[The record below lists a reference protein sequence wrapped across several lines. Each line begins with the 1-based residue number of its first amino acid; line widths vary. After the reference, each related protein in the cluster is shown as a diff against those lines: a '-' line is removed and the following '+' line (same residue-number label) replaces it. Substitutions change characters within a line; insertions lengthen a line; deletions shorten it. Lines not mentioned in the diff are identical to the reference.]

1 MGKTN
6 MSNGN
11 KNTKTKRSELEF
23 ILKFFSYLTKYKF
36 NLFLSIAFLTGG
48 IISEISI
55 PAILKRAVDLAIESK
70 NIWKLFIFS
79 STILAAIIISS
90 LNHYFLIY
98 FTNKIGQNVIK
109 DIRNELF
116 SHILRLPLS
125 YFDKNQSGRIVI
137 RITND
142 VENLTELFI
151 SGLITF
157 AADILLIIGI
167 SATLFFLDVKL
178 AFITLSVFPAMIA
191 ITLFFR
197 KKAREIY
204 LNIRK
209 KIAELNS
216 FISESIIGIKT
227 IKILPAY
234 IFSFK
239 RFRKLNKDYS
249 EETEKAISLFSF
261 FFSSIIFFSAIALG
275 SIMGFGGVKILEG
288 ELSFGTF
295 IAFWYA
301 VNKLFDPIW
310 DFSEK
315 YNIVQTAI
323 AASQRIFKILET
335 ETEEYEPKEDY
346 ETKEIR
352 AKANKKIERG
362 EIEFQNVSF
371 SYDGEKIVLDSASFK
386 INAGENVAIV
396 GLTGAGKTTIA
407 NLILRM
413 YKPQKGQIL
422 IDGAN
427 IETYPLK
434 EIRRKIA
441 IVHQDI
447 FIFSRKVIE
456 NITFGHKN
464 QAKIKEI
471 IDILDELEIEIDLE
485 KEVGDDGAG
494 LSSGEKQIISI
505 LRAFYFDPK
514 VIIFDEATAF
524 IDPGTEAKILK
535 LLEKIAHGKTLI
547 KIAHRPSTIRWSGKI
562 ILVRDGKTHEIQKP
576 IIMPQTQKE
585 ITTTIKEIT
594 TKIEG

>member
-1 MGKTN
+1 MEKTN
-6 MSNGN
+6 MSKVNN
-11 KNTKTKRSELEF
+11 KIANLTKRSELEF
-23 ILKFFSYLTKYKF
+23 ILKFFSYLTRYKF
-36 NLFLSIAFLTGG
+36 TLFLSIAFLVGG

-55 PAILKRAVDLAIESK
+55 PALLKRSVDLAIESK
-70 NIWKLFIFS
+70 NIGKLFVFS
-79 STILAAIIISS
+79 SAILAAIIISS

-109 DIRNELF
+109 DIRDQLF
-116 SHILRLPLS
+116 GHILRLPLS

-167 SATLFFLDVKL
+167 SVILFFLDVRL
-178 AFITLSVFPAMIA
+178 ALITLSVFPAMIA

-204 LNIRK
+204 LNIRR
-209 KIAELNS
+209 KIARLNS

-227 IKILPAY
+227 VKILPAY

-249 EETEKAISLFSF
+249 DETEKAIFLFSF

-275 SIMGFGGVKILEG
+275 SVMGFGGIKILQN

-335 ETEEYEPKEDY
+335 ETEEYEPQK
-346 ETKEIR
+346 TKV
-352 AKANKKIERG
+352 NKKIERG
-362 EIEFQNVSF
+362 EIQFENVSF

-386 INAGENVAIV
+386 INPGENVAIV

-422 IDGAN
+422 IDSEN
-427 IETYPLK
+427 IENYSLK

-464 QAKIKEI
+464 QEKIEKI
-471 IDILDELEIEIDLE
+471 TDILNELGIEIDLE

-524 IDPGTEAKILK
+524 IDPGTEEKILK

-547 KIAHRPSTIRWSGKI
+547 KIAHRPSTIRWSEKI
-562 ILVRDGKTHEIQKP
+562 ILVRDGKTYELQNP
-576 IIMPQTQKE
+576 IIMPQNQITTKKE
-585 ITTTIKEIT
+585 ITA
-594 TKIEG
+594 KIGD

>member
-1 MGKTN
+1 
-6 MSNGN
+6 MSKVNN
-11 KNTKTKRSELEF
+11 KIANLTKRSELEF
-23 ILKFFSYLTKYKF
+23 ILKFFSYLTRYKF
-36 NLFLSIAFLTGG
+36 TLFLSIAFLVGG

-55 PAILKRAVDLAIESK
+55 PALLKRSVDLAIESK
-70 NIWKLFIFS
+70 NIGKLFVFS
-79 STILAAIIISS
+79 SAILAAIIISS

-109 DIRNELF
+109 DIRDQLF
-116 SHILRLPLS
+116 GHILRLPLS

-167 SATLFFLDVKL
+167 SVILFFLDVRL
-178 AFITLSVFPAMIA
+178 ALITLSVFPAMIA

-204 LNIRK
+204 LNIRR
-209 KIAELNS
+209 KIARLNS

-227 IKILPAY
+227 VKILPAY

-249 EETEKAISLFSF
+249 DETEKAIFLFSF

-275 SIMGFGGVKILEG
+275 SVMGFGGIKILQN

-335 ETEEYEPKEDY
+335 ETEEYEPQK
-346 ETKEIR
+346 TKV
-352 AKANKKIERG
+352 NKKIERG
-362 EIEFQNVSF
+362 EIQFENVSF

-386 INAGENVAIV
+386 INPGENVAIV

-422 IDGAN
+422 IDSEN
-427 IETYPLK
+427 IENYSLK

-464 QAKIKEI
+464 QEKIEKI
-471 IDILDELEIEIDLE
+471 TDILNELGIEIDLE

-524 IDPGTEAKILK
+524 IDPGTEEKILK
-535 LLEKIAHGKTLI
+535 LLEKIAHDKTLI
-547 KIAHRPSTIRWSGKI
+547 KIAHRPSTIRWSEKI
-562 ILVRDGKTHEIQKP
+562 ILVRDGKTYELQNP
-576 IIMPQTQKE
+576 IIMPQNQITTKKE
-585 ITTTIKEIT
+585 ITA
-594 TKIEG
+594 KIGD

>member
-1 MGKTN
+1 VGEIDMI
-6 MSNGN
+6 SSR
-11 KNTKTKRSELEF
+11 TKKGELEF

-36 NLFLSIAFLTGG
+36 LLFLSIVFLAGG

-55 PAILKRAVDLAIESK
+55 PALLKKSVDLAIETK
-70 NIWKLFIFS
+70 NISKLLIFS
-79 STILAAIIISS
+79 SAILLAIIISS

-109 DIRNELF
+109 DIRTQLF
-116 SHILRLPLS
+116 SHILGLPLS
-125 YFDKNQSGRIVI
+125 YFDKNQSGKIVI

-157 AADILLIIGI
+157 TADILLIIGI
-167 SATLFFLDVKL
+167 SAILFFLDVKL
-178 AFITLSVFPAMIA
+178 ALITLSVFPAMIA
-191 ITLFFR
+191 MTLFFR

-204 LNIRK
+204 LNIRR
-209 KIAELNS
+209 KIARLNS
-216 FISESIIGIKT
+216 FISESIMGIKT
-227 IKILPAY
+227 VKILPAY

-239 RFRKLNKDYS
+239 KFRKLNKDYS
-249 EETEKAISLFSF
+249 DETEKAIFLFSF
-261 FFSSIIFFSAIALG
+261 FFSSIIFFSAISLG
-275 SIMGFGGVKILEG
+275 AVMGFGGVKILEN

-335 ETEEYEPKEDY
+335 QTEEYDELSLPQK
-346 ETKEIR
+346 IR
-352 AKANKKIERG
+352 NDENRVRIEKKIERG

-371 SYDGEKIVLDSASFK
+371 SYDGEKIVLDSVSFK
-386 INAGENVAIV
+386 IRAGENVSII
-396 GLTGAGKTTIA
+396 GLTGTGKTTIA

-422 IDGAN
+422 IDGEN
-427 IETYPLK
+427 IENYSLR

-456 NITFGHKN
+456 NITFGDKN
-464 QAKIKEI
+464 RKKIRKI
-471 IDILDELEIEIDLE
+471 MNMLDELGIEIDLE
-485 KEVGDDGAG
+485 KEIGDDGAG
-494 LSSGEKQIISI
+494 LSAGEKQIIAI

-514 VIIFDEATAF
+514 IIIFDEATSF
-524 IDPGTEAKILK
+524 IDPETEEKILK
-535 LLEKIAHGKTLI
+535 LLEKISKGKTLI
-547 KIAHRPSTIRWSGKI
+547 KIAHRPSTIRWSKKI
-562 ILVRDGKTHEIQKP
+562 ILVKNGKTQELKDIKLKQIQLIDGKIQP
-576 IIMPQTQKE
+576 ISK
-585 ITTTIKEIT
+585 
-594 TKIEG
+594 

>member
-1 MGKTN
+1 MGEID
-6 MSNGN
+6 MISSR
-11 KNTKTKRSELEF
+11 TKKGELEF

-36 NLFLSIAFLTGG
+36 LLFLSIVFLAGG

-55 PAILKRAVDLAIESK
+55 PALLKKSVDLAIETK
-70 NIWKLFIFS
+70 NISKLFIFS
-79 STILAAIIISS
+79 SAILLAVIISS

-109 DIRNELF
+109 DIRIQLF

-125 YFDKNQSGRIVI
+125 YFDKNQSGKIVI

-157 AADILLIIGI
+157 TADILLIIGI
-167 SATLFFLDVKL
+167 SAILFFLDVKL
-178 AFITLSVFPAMIA
+178 ALITLSVFPAMIA

-204 LNIRK
+204 LNIRR
-209 KIAELNS
+209 KIARLNS
-216 FISESIIGIKT
+216 FISESIMGIKT
-227 IKILPAY
+227 VKILPAY
-234 IFSFK
+234 IFSFNK
-239 RFRKLNKDYS
+239 FRKLNRDYS
-249 EETEKAISLFSF
+249 EETEKAIFLFSF
-261 FFSSIIFFSAIALG
+261 FFSSIIFFSAISLG
-275 SIMGFGGVKILEG
+275 AVMGFGGIKILEN

-335 ETEEYEPKEDY
+335 QTEEYDEPSLPQKIRGKEN
-346 ETKEIR
+346 
-352 AKANKKIERG
+352 KARIEKKIERG

-386 INAGENVAIV
+386 IRAGENVAIV

-422 IDGAN
+422 IDGEN
-427 IETYPLK
+427 IENYSIR

-456 NITFGHKN
+456 NITFGDKN
-464 QAKIKEI
+464 REKIRKI
-471 IDILDELEIEIDLE
+471 MNMLDELGIEIDLE

-494 LSSGEKQIISI
+494 LSSGEKQIIAI

-514 VIIFDEATAF
+514 IIIFDEATSF
-524 IDPGTEAKILK
+524 IDPETEEKILK
-535 LLEKIAHGKTLI
+535 LLEKISKGKTLI
-547 KIAHRPSTIRWSGKI
+547 KIAHRPSTIRWSEKI
-562 ILVRDGKTHEIQKP
+562 ILIKNGKTQELQIETKQIQ
-576 IIMPQTQKE
+576 QKE
-585 ITTTIKEIT
+585 IIT
-594 TKIEG
+594 KVEM

>member
-1 MGKTN
+1 
-6 MSNGN
+6 MSKVNN
-11 KNTKTKRSELEF
+11 KIANLTKRSELEF
-23 ILKFFSYLTKYKF
+23 ILKFFSYLTRYKF
-36 NLFLSIAFLTGG
+36 TLFLSIAFLVGG

-55 PAILKRAVDLAIESK
+55 PALLKRSVDLAIESK
-70 NIWKLFIFS
+70 NIGKLFVFS
-79 STILAAIIISS
+79 SAILAAIIISS

-109 DIRNELF
+109 DIRDQLF
-116 SHILRLPLS
+116 GHILRLPLS

-167 SATLFFLDVKL
+167 SVILFFLDVRL
-178 AFITLSVFPAMIA
+178 ALITLSVFPAMIA

-204 LNIRK
+204 LNIRR
-209 KIAELNS
+209 KIARLNS

-227 IKILPAY
+227 VKILPAY

-249 EETEKAISLFSF
+249 DETEKAIFLFSF

-275 SIMGFGGVKILEG
+275 SVMGFGGIKILQN

-335 ETEEYEPKEDY
+335 ETEEYEPQK
-346 ETKEIR
+346 TKV
-352 AKANKKIERG
+352 NKKIERG
-362 EIEFQNVSF
+362 EIQFENVSF

-386 INAGENVAIV
+386 INPGENVAIV

-422 IDGAN
+422 IDSEN
-427 IETYPLK
+427 IKNYSLK

-464 QAKIKEI
+464 QEKIEKI
-471 IDILDELEIEIDLE
+471 TDILNELGIEIDLE

-524 IDPGTEAKILK
+524 IDPGTEEKILK

-547 KIAHRPSTIRWSGKI
+547 KIAHRPSTIRWSEKI
-562 ILVRDGKTHEIQKP
+562 ILVRDGKTYELQNP
-576 IIMPQTQKE
+576 IIMPQNQITTKKE
-585 ITTTIKEIT
+585 ITA
-594 TKIEG
+594 KIGD

>member
-1 MGKTN
+1 
-6 MSNGN
+6 MSKVNN
-11 KNTKTKRSELEF
+11 KIANLTKRSELEF
-23 ILKFFSYLTKYKF
+23 ILKFFSYLTRYKF
-36 NLFLSIAFLTGG
+36 TLFLSIAFLAGG

-55 PAILKRAVDLAIESK
+55 PALLKRSVDLAIESK
-70 NIWKLFIFS
+70 NIGKLFVFS
-79 STILAAIIISS
+79 SAILAAIIISS

-109 DIRNELF
+109 DIRDQLF
-116 SHILRLPLS
+116 GHILRLPLS

-167 SATLFFLDVKL
+167 SVILFFLDVRL
-178 AFITLSVFPAMIA
+178 ALITLSVFPAMIA

-204 LNIRK
+204 LNIRR
-209 KIAELNS
+209 KIARLNS

-227 IKILPAY
+227 VKILPAY

-249 EETEKAISLFSF
+249 DETEKAIFLFSF

-275 SIMGFGGVKILEG
+275 SVMGFGGIKILQN

-335 ETEEYEPKEDY
+335 ETEEYEPQK
-346 ETKEIR
+346 TKV
-352 AKANKKIERG
+352 NKKIERG
-362 EIEFQNVSF
+362 EIQFENVSF

-386 INAGENVAIV
+386 INPGENVAIV

-422 IDGAN
+422 IDSEN
-427 IETYPLK
+427 IENYSLK

-464 QAKIKEI
+464 QEKIEKI
-471 IDILDELEIEIDLE
+471 TDILNEIGIEIDLE

-524 IDPGTEAKILK
+524 IDPGTEEKILK
-535 LLEKIAHGKTLI
+535 LLEKIAHDKTLI
-547 KIAHRPSTIRWSGKI
+547 KIAHRPSTIRRSEKI
-562 ILVRDGKTHEIQKP
+562 ILVRDGKTYELQNP
-576 IIMPQTQKE
+576 IIMPQNQITTKKE
-585 ITTTIKEIT
+585 ITA
-594 TKIEG
+594 KIGD

>member
-1 MGKTN
+1 MEKTN
-6 MSNGN
+6 MSKIN
-11 KNTKTKRSELEF
+11 NTIANLKKRSELEF
-23 ILKFFSYLTKYKF
+23 ILKFFSYLTRYKF
-36 NLFLSIAFLTGG
+36 NLFLSIAFLAGG

-55 PAILKRAVDLAIESK
+55 PALLKRSVDLAIESK
-70 NIWKLFIFS
+70 NIGKLFIFS
-79 STILAAIIISS
+79 SAILAAIIISS

-109 DIRNELF
+109 DIRNQLF

-167 SATLFFLDVKL
+167 SIILLFLDVRL
-178 AFITLSVFPAMIA
+178 ALITLSVFPAMIA

-204 LNIRK
+204 LNIRR
-209 KIAELNS
+209 KIAQLNS

-227 IKILPAY
+227 VKILPAY

-249 EETEKAISLFSF
+249 DETEKAIFLFSF

-275 SIMGFGGVKILEG
+275 AVMGFGGIKILQN

-335 ETEEYEPKEDY
+335 ETEEYEPK
-346 ETKEIR
+346 KV
-352 AKANKKIERG
+352 KLNKKIERG
-362 EIEFQNVSF
+362 EIQFQNVSF

-386 INAGENVAIV
+386 INPGENVAIV

-422 IDGAN
+422 IDGEN
-427 IETYPLK
+427 IENYHLK

-464 QAKIKEI
+464 QEKIEKI
-471 IDILDELEIEIDLE
+471 IDILNEIGIEIDLE
-485 KEVGDDGAG
+485 KEIGDDGAG

-524 IDPGTEAKILK
+524 IDPGTEEKILK
-535 LLEKIAHGKTLI
+535 LLEKIAHDKTLI
-547 KIAHRPSTIRWSGKI
+547 KIAHRPSTIRWSEKI
-562 ILVRDGKTHEIQKP
+562 ILVKDGKTYELQNP
-576 IIMPQTQKE
+576 IIIPQNQKE
-585 ITTTIKEIT
+585 ITTTKKEIT
-594 TKIEG
+594 TKI

>member
-1 MGKTN
+1 MI
-6 MSNGN
+6 SSR
-11 KNTKTKRSELEF
+11 TKKGELEF

-36 NLFLSIAFLTGG
+36 LLFLSIVSLAGG

-55 PAILKRAVDLAIESK
+55 PALLKKSVDLAIETK
-70 NIWKLFIFS
+70 NISKLLIFS
-79 STILAAIIISS
+79 SAILLAVIISS

-109 DIRNELF
+109 DIRTQLF

-125 YFDKNQSGRIVI
+125 YFDKNQSGKIVI

-157 AADILLIIGI
+157 TADILLIIGI
-167 SATLFFLDVKL
+167 SAILFFLDVKL
-178 AFITLSVFPAMIA
+178 ALITLSVFPAMIA
-191 ITLFFR
+191 MTLFFR

-204 LNIRK
+204 LNIRR
-209 KIAELNS
+209 KIARLNS
-216 FISESIIGIKT
+216 FISESIMGIKT
-227 IKILPAY
+227 VKILPAY
-234 IFSFK
+234 IFSFNK
-239 RFRKLNKDYS
+239 FRKLNRDYS
-249 EETEKAISLFSF
+249 EETEKAIFLFSF
-261 FFSSIIFFSAIALG
+261 FFSSIIFFSAISLG
-275 SIMGFGGVKILEG
+275 AVMGFGGIKILEN

-335 ETEEYEPKEDY
+335 QTEEYDEPSLPQKIRGKEN
-346 ETKEIR
+346 
-352 AKANKKIERG
+352 KARIEKKIERG

-386 INAGENVAIV
+386 IRAGENVAIV

-422 IDGAN
+422 IDGEN
-427 IETYPLK
+427 IENYSLR

-456 NITFGHKN
+456 NITFGDKN
-464 QAKIKEI
+464 REKIRKI
-471 IDILDELEIEIDLE
+471 MNMLDKLGIEIDLE
-485 KEVGDDGAG
+485 KEIGDDGAG
-494 LSSGEKQIISI
+494 LSAGEKQIIAI

-514 VIIFDEATAF
+514 IIIFDEATSF
-524 IDPGTEAKILK
+524 IDPATEEKILK
-535 LLEKIAHGKTLI
+535 LLEKISKGKTLI
-547 KIAHRPSTIRWSGKI
+547 KIAHRPSTIKWSEKI
-562 ILVRDGKTHEIQKP
+562 ILVKNGKTQELKDIIKKLKQIQLPDGKIQVISK
-576 IIMPQTQKE
+576 
-585 ITTTIKEIT
+585 
-594 TKIEG
+594 

>member
-1 MGKTN
+1 VGEIDMI
-6 MSNGN
+6 SSR
-11 KNTKTKRSELEF
+11 TKKGELEL

-36 NLFLSIAFLTGG
+36 LLFLSIVSLAGG

-55 PAILKRAVDLAIESK
+55 PALLKKSVDLAIETK
-70 NIWKLFIFS
+70 NISKLLIFS
-79 STILAAIIISS
+79 SAILLAIIISS

-109 DIRNELF
+109 DIRNQLF

-125 YFDKNQSGRIVI
+125 YFDKNQSGKIVI

-142 VENLTELFI
+142 VENITELFI

-157 AADILLIIGI
+157 TADILLIIGI
-167 SATLFFLDVKL
+167 SAILFFLDVKL
-178 AFITLSVFPAMIA
+178 ALITLSVFPAMIA

-204 LNIRK
+204 LNIRR
-209 KIAELNS
+209 KIARLNS
-216 FISESIIGIKT
+216 FISESIMGIKT
-227 IKILPAY
+227 VKILPAY
-234 IFSFK
+234 IFSFNK
-239 RFRKLNKDYS
+239 FRKLNKDYS
-249 EETEKAISLFSF
+249 DETEKAIFLFSF
-261 FFSSIIFFSAIALG
+261 FFSSIIFFSAISLG
-275 SIMGFGGVKILEG
+275 AVMGFGGVKILEN

-335 ETEEYEPKEDY
+335 QTEEYDELSLPQKIKNDENRVRI
-346 ETKEIR
+346 E
-352 AKANKKIERG
+352 KKIERG

-371 SYDGEKIVLDSASFK
+371 SYDGEKIVLDSVSFK
-386 INAGENVAIV
+386 IRAGENVSII

-422 IDGAN
+422 IDGEN
-427 IETYPLK
+427 IENYSLR

-456 NITFGHKN
+456 NITFGDKN
-464 QAKIKEI
+464 REKIRKI
-471 IDILDELEIEIDLE
+471 MNMLDELGIEIDLE
-485 KEVGDDGAG
+485 KEIGDDGAG
-494 LSSGEKQIISI
+494 LSAGEKQIIAI

-514 VIIFDEATAF
+514 IIIFDEATSF
-524 IDPGTEAKILK
+524 IDPETEEKILK
-535 LLEKIAHGKTLI
+535 LLEKISKGKTLI
-547 KIAHRPSTIRWSGKI
+547 KIAHRPSTIRWSEKI
-562 ILVRDGKTHEIQKP
+562 ILVKNGKTQELKDIKLKQIQLTDGKIQLISK
-576 IIMPQTQKE
+576 
-585 ITTTIKEIT
+585 
-594 TKIEG
+594 

>member
-1 MGKTN
+1 
-6 MSNGN
+6 MSKVNN
-11 KNTKTKRSELEF
+11 KIANLTKRSELEF
-23 ILKFFSYLTKYKF
+23 ILKFFSYLTRYKF
-36 NLFLSIAFLTGG
+36 TLFLSIAFLVGG

-55 PAILKRAVDLAIESK
+55 PALLKRSVDLAIESK
-70 NIWKLFIFS
+70 NIGKLFVFS
-79 STILAAIIISS
+79 SAILAAIIISS

-109 DIRNELF
+109 DIRDQLF
-116 SHILRLPLS
+116 GHILRLPLS

-167 SATLFFLDVKL
+167 SVILFFLDVRL
-178 AFITLSVFPAMIA
+178 ALITLSVFPAMIA

-204 LNIRK
+204 LNIRR
-209 KIAELNS
+209 KIARLNS

-227 IKILPAY
+227 VKILPAY

-249 EETEKAISLFSF
+249 DETEKAIFLFSF

-275 SIMGFGGVKILEG
+275 SVMGFGGIKILQN

-335 ETEEYEPKEDY
+335 ETEEYEPQK
-346 ETKEIR
+346 TKV
-352 AKANKKIERG
+352 NKKIERG
-362 EIEFQNVSF
+362 EIQFENVSF

-386 INAGENVAIV
+386 INPGENVAIV

-422 IDGAN
+422 IDSEN
-427 IETYPLK
+427 IENYSLK

-464 QAKIKEI
+464 QEKIEKI
-471 IDILDELEIEIDLE
+471 TDILNELGIEIDLE

-524 IDPGTEAKILK
+524 IDPGTEEKILK

-547 KIAHRPSTIRWSGKI
+547 KIAHRPSTIRWSEKI
-562 ILVRDGKTHEIQKP
+562 ILVRDGKTYELQNP
-576 IIMPQTQKE
+576 IIMPQNQITTKKE
-585 ITTTIKEIT
+585 ITA
-594 TKIEG
+594 KIGD

>member
-1 MGKTN
+1 VGEIDMI
-6 MSNGN
+6 SSR
-11 KNTKTKRSELEF
+11 TKKGELEF

-36 NLFLSIAFLTGG
+36 LLFLSIVFLAGG

-55 PAILKRAVDLAIESK
+55 PALLKRSVDLAIETK
-70 NIWKLFIFS
+70 NISKLFIFS
-79 STILAAIIISS
+79 SAILLAVIISS

-98 FTNKIGQNVIK
+98 FTNKIGQNIIK
-109 DIRNELF
+109 DIRTQLF

-125 YFDKNQSGRIVI
+125 YFDKNQSGKIVI

-157 AADILLIIGI
+157 TADILLIIGI
-167 SATLFFLDVKL
+167 SAILFFLDVKL
-178 AFITLSVFPAMIA
+178 ALITLSVFPAMIA

-197 KKAREIY
+197 KRAREIY
-204 LNIRK
+204 LNIRR
-209 KIAELNS
+209 KIARLNS
-216 FISESIIGIKT
+216 FISESIMGIKT
-227 IKILPAY
+227 VKILPAY
-234 IFSFK
+234 IFSFNK
-239 RFRKLNKDYS
+239 FRKLNKDYS
-249 EETEKAISLFSF
+249 DETEKAIFLFSF
-261 FFSSIIFFSAIALG
+261 FFSSIIFFSAISLG
-275 SIMGFGGVKILEG
+275 TVMGFGGIKILEN

-335 ETEEYEPKEDY
+335 QTEEYDEPSLPQKIRSEV
-346 ETKEIR
+346 EIG
-352 AKANKKIERG
+352 KKIERG

-386 INAGENVAIV
+386 IRAGENVAIV

-422 IDGAN
+422 IDGEN
-427 IETYPLK
+427 IENYSLR

-447 FIFSRKVIE
+447 FIFSRRVIE
-456 NITFGHKN
+456 NITFGDKN
-464 QAKIKEI
+464 REKIRKI
-471 IDILDELEIEIDLE
+471 MNMLDELGIEIDLE

-494 LSSGEKQIISI
+494 LSSGEKQIIAI

-514 VIIFDEATAF
+514 VIIFDEATSF
-524 IDPGTEAKILK
+524 IDPTTEEKILK
-535 LLEKIAHGKTLI
+535 LLEKISKGKTLI
-547 KIAHRPSTIRWSGKI
+547 KIAHRPSTIRWSEKI
-562 ILVRDGKTHEIQKP
+562 ILIKSGKTQELKDIIKKLKQIQLMDGKIQLISK
-576 IIMPQTQKE
+576 
-585 ITTTIKEIT
+585 
-594 TKIEG
+594 